1 MLFCSI
7 DTDFDPVNNEGIIRN
22 KFDKIIKSDIY
33 TKNNCYE
40 LLYKE
45 YELLFKN
52 SQQIINISSDRT
64 ISAATISG
72 LAINC
77 IKRENDGGYGS
88 DLKIIYIDSKP
99 DLELFNLNAEKFT
112 NRMYRSSVV
121 SNLLCLINNSELE
134 TSTTYT
140 KHSLALEPSQFIFLG
155 LQELT
160 EDEQKFIFDNSVE
173 YYELSK
179 IGHKLE
185 KILDSIILDLNSYD
199 NIAIIFDLTALQLQ
213 IAPCTI
219 RDARDDNTNV
229 NTNNIGF
236 NLEQLNLILK
246 KISTISDKIRLLDI
260 TGHYLNK
267 NTTDIL
273 TRITIETIQ
282 QIYGKIFNLKESS
295 LNIFNDYSKFL
306 IYKPIYNSTDN
317 SINLEDNSINTDID
331 DIDDIEEEIEEDH
344 GWFILRGMD
353 LKTRNEI
360 LEIIGDNIILMTI
373 PDIDDNKDMDVMV
386 TATTIAEQN
395 EISFYAT
402 SDPNDCALF
411 PEEKA
416 SMMFE
421 LLNNN

>member
-1 MLFCSI
+1 
-7 DTDFDPVNNEGIIRN
+7 
-22 KFDKIIKSDIY
+22 
-33 TKNNCYE
+33 
-40 LLYKE
+40 
-45 YELLFKN
+45 
-52 SQQIINISSDRT
+52 
-64 ISAATISG
+64 
-72 LAINC
+72 
-77 IKRENDGGYGS
+77 
-88 DLKIIYIDSKP
+88 
-99 DLELFNLNAEKFT
+99 
-112 NRMYRSSVV
+112 MYRSSVV

-160 EDEQKFIFDNSVE
+160 EDEQKFMFDNSVE

-179 IGHKLE
+179 I
-185 KILDSIILDLNSYD
+185 
-199 NIAIIFDLTALQLQ
+199 
-213 IAPCTI
+213 
-219 RDARDDNTNV
+219 
-229 NTNNIGF
+229 
-236 NLEQLNLILK
+236 
-246 KISTISDKIRLLDI
+246 
-260 TGHYLNK
+260 
-267 NTTDIL
+267 
-273 TRITIETIQ
+273 
-282 QIYGKIFNLKESS
+282 NLKESS

-317 SINLEDNSINTDID
+317 SINLEDNSTDNSINLEDNSVNTDID
-331 DIDDIEEEIEEDH
+331 DIEEDH

>member
-1 MLFCSI
+1 MNKNIIFCSV
-7 DTDFDPVNNEGIIRN
+7 DTDFDPINNEGIIRN
-22 KFDKIIKSDIY
+22 KFDQIIKSDIY

-52 SQQIINISSDRT
+52 SQHIINISSDRT

-72 LAINC
+72 LATNC

-88 DLKIIYIDSKP
+88 NLKIIYIDSKP
-99 DLELFNLNAEKFT
+99 DLELFNANAEKFT

-121 SNLLCLINNSELE
+121 SNLLCLVNDAELE

-140 KHSLALEPSQFIFLG
+140 KHSLPLEPSQFVFLG
-155 LQELT
+155 LQELSD
-160 EDEQKFIFDNSVE
+160 DEQQFMFNNSVE

-185 KILDSIILDLNSYD
+185 KILDSIIFDLNSYD
-199 NIAIIFDLTALQLQ
+199 NIAIIFDLTSLQLQ

-219 RDARDDNTNV
+219 RDINV
-229 NTNNIGF
+229 NNIGF
-236 NLEQLNLILK
+236 NLEQLNLILQ
-246 KISTISDKIRLLDI
+246 KISTLSDKIRLLDI

-295 LNIFNDYSKFL
+295 LNVFNDYSKFL
-306 IYKPIYNSTDN
+306 IYKPIYNSADN
-317 SINLEDNSINTDID
+317 ST
-331 DIDDIEEEIEEDH
+331 EEIEEQEENH

-360 LEIIGDNIILMTI
+360 LETIGDNIILMTI
-373 PDIDDNKDMDVMV
+373 PDIDDNQDIDVMI

-411 PEEKA
+411 PQEKA
-416 SMMFE
+416 TMMFE

>member
-1 MLFCSI
+1 MTMNKNIIFCSVN
-7 DTDFDPVNNEGIIRN
+7 TDFDPINNEGIIRN

-52 SQQIINISSDRT
+52 SQHIINISSDRT

-72 LAINC
+72 LATNC
-77 IKRENDGGYGS
+77 IKRENNGGYGS
-88 DLKIIYIDSKP
+88 NLKIIYIDSKP
-99 DLELFNLNAEKFT
+99 DLELFNTNAEKFT

-121 SNLLCLINNSELE
+121 SNLLCLVNDSELE

-140 KHSLALEPSQFIFLG
+140 KHSLPLQPSQFVFLG

-160 EDEQKFIFDNSVE
+160 DDEQQFMFNNSIE

-219 RDARDDNTNV
+219 RDINDNSNV
-229 NTNNIGF
+229 NVNANNIGF
-236 NLEQLNLILK
+236 NLEQLNLILNK
-246 KISTISDKIRLLDI
+246 LSTISDKIRLLDI

-282 QIYGKIFNLKESS
+282 QIYAKIFNLKESS
-295 LNIFNDYSKFL
+295 LNVFNDYSKFL
-306 IYKPIYNSTDN
+306 IYKPIYNSIDNSTDN
-317 SINLEDNSINTDID
+317 STDNSED
-331 DIDDIEEEIEEDH
+331 EIEENH

-360 LEIIGDNIILMTI
+360 LETIGDNIILMTI
-373 PDIDDNKDMDVMV
+373 PNIDDNQDMDVMI

-411 PEEKA
+411 PQEKA
-416 SMMFE
+416 TMMFE